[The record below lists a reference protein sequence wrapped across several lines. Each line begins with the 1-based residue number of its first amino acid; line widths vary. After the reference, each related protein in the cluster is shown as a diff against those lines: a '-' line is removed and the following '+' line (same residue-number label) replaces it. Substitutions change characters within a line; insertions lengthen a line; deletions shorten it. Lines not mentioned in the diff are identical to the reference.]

1 MFLFNFRNKKIQI
14 SATTIRKNN
23 QLYENLSKKHPR
35 KKEGFQET
43 PFRTKTIRTKNLAL
57 LVTPDTHLNLPRHF
71 KLGHVQPVSHSR
83 QIPVVIFPN
92 KNILIHK

>member
-35 KKEGFQET
+35 KKEGFQEI
-43 PFRTKTIRTKNLAL
+43 PFRTKTILTKNLAQ
-57 LVTPDTHLNLPRHF
+57 LVTPNTLLNLRRHF
-71 KLGHVQPVSHSR
+71 KLGHVQLVSHSR
-83 QIPVVIFPN
+83 QIHVIIFQY
-92 KNILIHK
+92 KKL